1 MGMWT
6 GLLQGKQLADQRR
19 AAEAEAAIAEENQ
32 EMKRRNFEMAEEQ
45 LNEEK
50 KMNRF
55 KNINSIRNALGIPGG
70 ATKKTSG
77 KGSDTATKDD
87 VRLEMEVLTRR
98 YNISEEQVTK
108 LYADGG
114 ATAVSDFYN
123 KAIDID
129 NKLKSG
135 DYLGGGLT
143 EILGSLMDEAIRV
156 APTVKDID
164 YDALEKQLGVEIDQS
179 MREAIGDSYE
189 IPGAV
194 DIPEPVLIEK
204 PSFEDLNNVEKR
216 IVGSALSRSSMEIGK
231 INSRLAAFTK
241 RTDLSDREKEE
252 RDWLLE
258 RLNVIKEA
266 KKDATSDNENLAP
279 IIGLY
284 GSIYLQDLEKY
295 YPNLEGAPLNPALF
309 GNVTEKSIIDVGD
322 EATYASLYYS
332 GIIVKG
338 QIVTY
343 KDDKGNVVTEI
354 AGE

>member
-50 KMNRF
+50 IMNRF
-55 KNINSIRNALGIPGG
+55 KRINSIKNVLGIPGG
-70 ATKKTSG
+70 ATKKTSD
-77 KGSDTATKDD
+77 KGGAAATKSD
-87 VRLEMEVLTRR
+87 VRLEMKVLTDR

-114 ATAVSDFYN
+114 ATAVTDAYN

-135 DYLGGGLT
+135 NYLGGGLT
-143 EILGSLMDEAIRV
+143 EILGSLLDEAIRV

-164 YDALEKQLGVEIDQS
+164 YDALEKELGVEIDQS
-179 MREAIGDSYE
+179 MREAIGDTYE

-194 DIPEPVLIEK
+194 DIQEPVLLEK
-204 PSFEDLNNVEKR
+204 VDTTDLNDFEKR
-216 IVGSALSRSSMEIGK
+216 ILASALSR
-231 INSRLAAFTK
+231 NSIEKDRIDRRLAAFTK

-258 RLNVIKEA
+258 RLNVIEEA
-266 KKDATSDNENLAP
+266 KKAVDNKNIAP

-284 GSIYLQDLEKY
+284 GSIYVRQLEEY
-295 YPNLEGAPLNPALF
+295 FPNMKGAPLDPALF
-309 GNVTEKSIIDVGD
+309 GDVTEQSIINVGD

-332 GIIVKG
+332 GIIVDG

>member
-45 LNEEK
+45 LNEERR
-50 KMNRF
+50 MNRF

-70 ATKKTSG
+70 VTKKTSG
-77 KGSDTATKDD
+77 KDSDTATKSD
-87 VRLEMEVLTRR
+87 VRLEMKVLTNR
-98 YNISEEQVTK
+98 YNIPEEQVTK

-135 DYLGGGLT
+135 DYLGGAST
-143 EILGSLMDEAIRV
+143 EILGSLLAEAIYV
-156 APTVKDID
+156 APSVKDID
-164 YDALEKQLGVEIDQS
+164 YDALEQQLGVEIDQS

-216 IVGSALSRSSMEIGK
+216 VVESALSRSSMELDK
-231 INSRLAAFTK
+231 IESRLAAFTN
-241 RTDLSDREKEE
+241 RTDLSGREERE
-252 RDWLLE
+252 RDWLQD
-258 RLNVIKEA
+258 RQDVVIEA
-266 KKDATSDNENLAP
+266 RKSVDADNMAP
-279 IIGLY
+279 IVGLY
-284 GSIYLQDLEKY
+284 GSIYLQDLEKS

-309 GNVTEKSIIDVGD
+309 GDVTEQSIVNVGD
-322 EATYASLYYS
+322 EATYVSLYRS
-332 GIIVKG
+332 GIVVDG
-338 QIVTY
+338 QVVTY
-343 KDDKGNVVTEI
+343 TNKSGEVVTEI
-354 AGE
+354 VGE